1 MKSRYSFVALGQG
14 GGNIGY
20 LFEQR
25 GYPVLYI
32 NTSQEDLDTLENA
45 KFKYHIPE
53 GDGSHKSRP
62 RAKQLVI
69 DDFDNIASEIESKV
83 KADLTFVI
91 FSAAGGSGSG
101 GGPILADLL
110 IDEGK
115 DVGVVTILPAAD
127 ESVKAH
133 INAYECF
140 SELTEIA
147 GTSACFVIDNQK
159 GDKFELNE
167 AFVDAF
173 TAFLEIPQKHKS
185 VKGNIDQ
192 SEIMETLKAHGMALV
207 TSSPATESADVIRE
221 IRQGVSAPLE
231 TDRVVKYITASL
243 AGNVQ
248 MTDLETAI
256 GTPIDNFQT
265 FNDRGAICCLS
276 GLTYPQ
282 TRLETIYNR
291 ISDHKD
297 LIKKNLAATRETG
310 LKKGVDFLQ
319 ELDPPRKKAEGKKPQ
334 SKRDIMNKYL

>member
-20 LFEQR
+20 LFEKK

-53 GDGSHKSRP
+53 GEGCHKNRHK
-62 RAKQLVI
+62 AKQLII
-69 DDFDNIASEIESKV
+69 DDFDNIASEIDAKV
-83 KADLTFVI
+83 KAELTFLI
-91 FSAAGGSGSG
+91 FASAGGSGSG
-101 GGPILADLL
+101 GGPMLADLL
-110 IDEGK
+110 IDEGR
-115 DVGVVTILPAAD
+115 DVGAITIMPAQD

-133 INAYECF
+133 INSYECF

-147 GTSACFVIDNQK
+147 GTAACFIIDNQK
-159 GDKFELNE
+159 GDKFALNE
-167 AFVDAF
+167 SFVDAF

-192 SEIMETLKAHGMALV
+192 AEIMETLKAHGMAVV
-207 TSSPATESADVIRE
+207 TSSTATESADVIRE
-221 IRQGVSAPLE
+221 IQQGVSAPLE
-231 TDRVVKYITASL
+231 TDRAVKYITASL
-243 AGNVQ
+243 AGNVR
-248 MTDLETAI
+248 MADLETAV
-256 GTPIDNFQT
+256 GTPIDTFQT
-265 FNDRGAICCLS
+265 FNEEGAICCLS

-282 TRLETIYNR
+282 TRLEMIYHR
-291 ISDHKD
+291 VSDNKD

-310 LKKGVDFLQ
+310 LKKGVNFLQ

-334 SKRDIMNKYL
+334 TKRDIMSKYL